1 MSFKILQRA
10 YAPYGTAAQFPAS
23 GDSRLIYRATDTGYL
38 YTWDASERAYK
49 LAGIAPATVQSD
61 ISTLQGNVAT
71 LTQGIQDS
79 VSTHNTAPDSHA
91 DLRTLIGDR
100 ALSVHQHARADLPWV
115 TEPGAALLTAASA
128 SAQRTALGMTA
139 WAVAPWTDGTTSD
152 IPEGTQLYFTNARA
166 DARAD
171 ARIAAQKGQAEGIM
185 PLGSS
190 GKAPLAYMPDALIGQ
205 VKFNGVWDAATNS
218 PVLPSA
224 TTSMGHYYVTSVA
237 GSYGGIDYGVGDWC
251 ISDGTAWG
259 KVDNSD
265 AITSFAGRVGAILP
279 IASDYSSFYLGLHAQ
294 ADDAAKLG
302 AQLPAYY
309 LARGNHTGTQ
319 PASSISDFAATT
331 RSTVATGMVTTT
343 PEVALATDTLLV
355 IIGKLQAQINS
366 DRRYDY
372 AAQIGGGE
380 NLLVPIGTTGG
391 GTGISVF
398 NLYSEIENTATL
410 TSGEFYS
417 DSTGTTSLGRSVPLA
432 AGAYTSLFIK
442 LTSGTDTLVVT
453 HGWAVTSF
461 GNASAGLEEVTNG
474 PRALGF
480 DLKYMPRRVGI
491 AYFYCI
497 YGVIS
502 GQTAPWINAT
512 FLYFLGKSLSISGQ
526 TYPWSLATVVFFNG
540 SEITISG
547 QAYAWVNARRVIISG
562 NLIAVSVNLSA
573 SCMYIGSAGLDI
585 FIDGSGILVSYPT
598 SRAWPAVLGRI
609 YLRPASGTMPSADVD
624 RLCNDLA
631 TYTTSA
637 TGDKVLDLRG
647 RCGVAT
653 SASATARTYL
663 AGLGIAVSVN
673 T

>member
-1 MSFKILQRA
+1 
-10 YAPYGTAAQFPAS
+10 
-23 GDSRLIYRATDTGYL
+23 
-38 YTWDASERAYK
+38 
-49 LAGIAPATVQSD
+49 
-61 ISTLQGNVAT
+61 
-71 LTQGIQDS
+71 
-79 VSTHNTAPDSHA
+79 
-91 DLRTLIGDR
+91 
-100 ALSVHQHARADLPWV
+100 
-115 TEPGAALLTAASA
+115 
-128 SAQRTALGMTA
+128 
-139 WAVAPWTDGTTSD
+139 
-152 IPEGTQLYFTNARA
+152 
-166 DARAD
+166 
-171 ARIAAQKGQAEGIM
+171 
-185 PLGSS
+185 
-190 GKAPLAYMPDALIGQ
+190 
-205 VKFNGVWDAATNS
+205 
-218 PVLPSA
+218 
-224 TTSMGHYYVTSVA
+224 
-237 GSYGGIDYGVGDWC
+237 
-251 ISDGTAWG
+251 
-259 KVDNSD
+259 
-265 AITSFAGRVGAILP
+265 
-279 IASDYSSFYLGLHAQ
+279 
-294 ADDAAKLG
+294 
-302 AQLPAYY
+302 
-309 LARGNHTGTQ
+309 
-319 PASSISDFAATT
+319 
-331 RSTVATGMVTTT
+331 MVTTT

-432 AGAYTSLFIK
+432 AGTYTSLFIK
-442 LTSGTDTLVVT
+442 LTSGTGTLVVT

-461 GNASAGLEEVTNG
+461 GNASACLEEVTNG

-480 DLKYMPRRVGI
+480 DLKYMPRWVGI

-497 YGVIS
+497 YSVIS

-512 FLYFLGKSLSISGQ
+512 FLYFLGNSLSISGQ

-547 QAYAWVNARRVIISG
+547 QAYAWVNARRVILSG

-647 RCGVAT
+647 SCGVAT